1 VSATLPVT
9 APPAGRPVLL
19 TGWGRTAPTAA
30 HLQTPADADQL
41 VAALRA
47 ELSCTP
53 AGGTPDGAAPTRPI
67 LARGLGRSYGDA
79 AQSAGG
85 TVVSTLA
92 LTDLSLDR
100 QTGVLEAGAG
110 CSLDQILQVA
120 VPQGWFLPVTP
131 GTRQVTVGGAI
142 AADVHGKNHHV
153 DGTFGRHVRWLDL
166 VDGTGTLHRLAPD
179 GPPAVQEAFWATVG
193 GLGLTGVIV
202 RAAVA
207 LQPIESSWIAVET
220 VQAGNLADLMAA
232 LRVDDARLRYT
243 VAWVD
248 VLATGARAG
257 RGVIT
262 SGDHASAASVVAHGH
277 GDPLGYRPRALLTAP
292 GVPVKLVNPLSAR
305 VLSELWFRKAPAQR
319 RTTLEPLQ
327 TFFHP
332 LDGVHGWNRLYGRNG
347 FLQYQLAVPDGRED
361 VVEQAL
367 AGLRSASSEAFLG
380 VLKRFGPAN
389 PSPLSFPC
397 PGWTLAVDVP
407 VAAGGRLARV
417 LEELDRAVARAGG
430 RVYLVKDSRCR
441 PDLVEQMYPQLPQWR
456 AVRDRLDP
464 QHRFGSDLS
473 RRLGL

>member
-1 VSATLPVT
+1 MSA
-9 APPAGRPVLL
+9 PAPVLL

-30 HLQTPADADQL
+30 LLQTPADAEQ
-41 VAALRA
+41 VARA
-47 ELSCTP
+47 IREVQP
-53 AGGTPDGAAPTRPI
+53 GRPGRPGRPV

-85 TVVSTLA
+85 TVLSTLS
-92 LTDLSLDR
+92 LSELSFDPHS
-100 QTGVLEAGAG
+100 GVLVAGAG
-110 CSLDQILQVA
+110 CSLDQILRLA

-166 VDGTGTLHRLAPD
+166 VDGTGTLHRLEPGCAPQVRD
-179 GPPAVQEAFWATVG
+179 AFWATVG

-207 LQPIESSWIAVET
+207 LQRVESAWMAVDT
-220 VQAGNLADLMAA
+220 VQAPDLAGLMST
-232 LRVDDARLRYT
+232 LRADDARLRYT

-248 VLATGARAG
+248 VLASGARAG
-257 RGVIT
+257 RGVVT
-262 SGDHASAASVVAHGH
+262 SGDHAGAEVVTAAGH
-277 GDPLGYRPRALLTAP
+277 GDPLHYRPRARLWAP
-292 GVPVKLVNPLSAR
+292 GIPVKVVNPVTAQLLSQAWFHRAR
-305 VLSELWFRKAPAQR
+305 AR
-319 RTTLEPLQ
+319 RTRTLEPLQ

-332 LDGVHGWNRLYGRNG
+332 LDGIRGWNRLYGRNG
-347 FLQYQLAVPDGRED
+347 FLQYQFAVPDGRED

-367 AGLRSASSEAFLG
+367 AVLRSASREAFLG

-389 PSPLSFPC
+389 PSPLSFPR

-407 VAAGGRLARV
+407 VTAGGRLARA
-417 LEELDRAVARAGG
+417 LAELDLVVARAGG
-430 RVYLVKDSRCR
+430 RVYLVKDSCVS
-441 PDLVEQMYPQLPQWR
+441 PELVEQMYPGLPQWQ

-464 QHRFGSDLS
+464 HHRFGSDLS